1 MCNIGPDERIYA
13 GERRTRLRLKLKNT
27 RELRDRGSKWFGH
40 AERSIV
46 CPEVERVKHGMKQ
59 SEVIFKK
66 KKKKNSK
73 KIWLKTEMLGSISKE
88 TVQVMQAWKPDVK
101 KNMMMMKKRISNKSV
116 CT

>member
-1 MCNIGPDERIYA
+1 MVMQKEWKKKLGLVNVETA
-13 GERRTRLRLKLKNT
+13 RL
-27 RELRDRGSKWFGH
+27 
-40 AERSIV
+40 AVV